1 MENADRLKDLGEL
14 IRTIYERGEALF
26 SIRSPGGVAELYPGM
41 AKTLSFDGASFTI
54 ERDDWHLH
62 FRLDSVEWVRFQI
75 VPKDGGGIRMAVLF
89 ENADGVPVLRAG
101 FLPRLM
107 ASGED
112 PGKRFWAFSEGW
124 KDRTWFKDERDREL
138 VFGGSVSG

>member
-1 MENADRLKDLGEL
+1 MENEERWKSLGEL

-26 SIRSPGGVAELYPGM
+26 SIRSPGGVAELYPGT
-41 AKTLSFDGASFTI
+41 AKTLSFDGSSFTI

-62 FRLDSVEWVRFQI
+62 FRLDSVERVRFQV

-107 ASGED
+107 AKGED
-112 PGKRFWAFSEGW
+112 PGKRFWAFSEDW
-124 KDRTWFKDERDREL
+124 KDRPWFRDERNREL
-138 VFGGSVSG
+138 VFPGRVSG